1 MSKFAWIARAI
12 KNFPAVLSAVA
23 KHPLPACVLMMMFII
38 ALVSLL
44 R

>member
-1 MSKFAWIARAI
+1 MSKFAWIAKAI
-12 KNFPAVLSAVA
+12 KEFPAVLPAIA
-23 KHPLPACVLMMMFII
+23 KHPLPACALMMFII

>member
-1 MSKFAWIARAI
+1 MTKIKWIAKALQT
-12 KNFPAVLSAVA
+12 FPAVLPAVA
-23 KHPLPACVLMMMFII
+23 KHPLPACAVMMFII